1 MSVGNFWSKSCW
13 GWSLAS
19 GAQAWGGRE
28 TSKCIHFWLF
38 FLISMLHPSSQPSY
52 LWKSLAKPVYKCPF
66 CLLSAKA
73 QPRPSPVYWHR
84 APTADSHT
92 LTHLSLQP
100 QRQASLLPT
109 CKRGNR
115 LRNKWLKVP
124 HCSLENTRAGT
135 LVLNTLKK
143 ALKLAAS
150 FITVSARTLPFF
162 HFTPLGKLLKHF
174 PPYSPHPSPPS
185 KTLIPQTYCVS
196 VYALWFF
203 GRPQTTVNTHIF
215 FGQDAQRTGSQE
227 PVPGAVEAQSLN
239 DWNTGEVPNICFLSP
254 SLRSRKSFHPH
265 ADNILSVVNT
275 EHTPLQY
282 LQSSCLCQQKAGI
295 FLWC

>member
-1 MSVGNFWSKSCW
+1 MICQLQLFITVMIKDIIILFSSAF
-13 GWSLAS
+13 
-19 GAQAWGGRE
+19 
-28 TSKCIHFWLF
+28 TYHFF
-38 FLISMLHPSSQPSY
+38 FFFF
-52 LWKSLAKPVYKCPF
+52 CPF

-73 QPRPSPVYWHR
+73 QPRPSPVYCHR

-174 PPYSPHPSPPS
+174 FPLLSPPL
-185 KTLIPQTYCVS
+185 TPVQN
-196 VYALWFF
+196 FN
-203 GRPQTTVNTHIF
+203 TT
-215 FGQDAQRTGSQE
+215 
-227 PVPGAVEAQSLN
+227 
-239 DWNTGEVPNICFLSP
+239 
-254 SLRSRKSFHPH
+254 
-265 ADNILSVVNT
+265 NILCI
-275 EHTPLQY
+275 
-282 LQSSCLCQQKAGI
+282 CLCTMI
-295 FLWC
+295 LWKTTNHC